1 MKEMPEEAANE
12 LWKALN
18 KLKDKEK
25 IVAALYDKLEVA
37 TDIIKAYVGY
47 LNSHLTETEQ
57 LLVNKSKEFLGEDDE
72 SRGYS

>member
-57 LLVNKSKEFLGEDDE
+57 LLVNKSKEFLGKDYE
-72 SRGYS
+72 S

>member
-25 IVAALYDKLEVA
+25 IVAALYDRLEVA

-57 LLVNKSKEFLGEDDE
+57 LLVDKSKEFLGENHE
-72 SRGYS
+72 SR

>member
-1 MKEMPEEAANE
+1 MAKKIPEEIANE

-25 IVAALYDKLEVA
+25 IVAALYDRLEVA

-57 LLVNKSKEFLGEDDE
+57 LLVDKSKEFLGENHE
-72 SRGYS
+72 SR

>member
-25 IVAALYDKLEVA
+25 IVVALYDKLEVA

-47 LNSHLTETEQ
+47 LNSHLSETEQ
-57 LLVNKSKEFLGEDDE
+57 LLVDKSKEFLGKNHE
-72 SRGYS
+72 S